1 MPGLRFSPFLL
12 KQRSA
17 GGAAGQRGGT
27 WARPEEAERAWIK
40 APRSAVVRSSR
51 PVAAMARAALLLA
64 AVLVAVLS
72 LTLAAEPRKRPRLLG
87 GLEEADVS
95 EEGVQRALNFA
106 LSEYNKASN
115 DRFHSRAR
123 QVLRARKQLVAG
135 MNYFLEVEI
144 GRTTCTKSQPN
155 LADCPFHEEPHL
167 KRNSVCSFQIYTVP
181 WEGKIF
187 LTKSSCRDA

>member
-1 MPGLRFSPFLL
+1 
-12 KQRSA
+12 
-17 GGAAGQRGGT
+17 
-27 WARPEEAERAWIK
+27 
-40 APRSAVVRSSR
+40 
-51 PVAAMARAALLLA
+51 MARTALLLA
-64 AVLVAVLS
+64 AALVAMLS
-72 LTLAAEPRKRPRLLG
+72 LALAAEPVKRPRLLG
-87 GLEEADVS
+87 GPEEADVR
-95 EEGVQRALNFA
+95 EEGVRRALDFA

-135 MNYFLEVEI
+135 VNYFLEVEI

-181 WEGKIF
+181 WEGKIS

>member
-1 MPGLRFSPFLL
+1 
-12 KQRSA
+12 
-17 GGAAGQRGGT
+17 
-27 WARPEEAERAWIK
+27 
-40 APRSAVVRSSR
+40 
-51 PVAAMARAALLLA
+51 MARAALLLA
-64 AVLVAVLS
+64 AALVAVLS
-72 LTLAAEPRKRPRLLG
+72 LSLAAEPGKRPRLLG
-87 GLEEADVS
+87 GLEEADVQ
-95 EEGVQRALNFA
+95 EEGVRRALDFA
-106 LSEYNKASN
+106 LTEYNKASN

-135 MNYFLEVEI
+135 VNYFLEVEI

-181 WEGKIF
+181 WTGKIS